1 MNASASTRS
10 GACRR
15 SLVRNMALVAIV
27 GICSAAGSAA
37 VQAAVTTGRVFG
49 QAPAG
54 ATVLVSNPEFGIQR
68 KITANAEGRYEVT
81 WLPVGVY
88 TVTVV
93 DNGQPLVKHPS
104 VQLFV
109 DRGSRVDF
117 SCTYGQCAEVAAN

>member
-1 MNASASTRS
+1 M
-10 GACRR
+10 
-15 SLVRNMALVAIV
+15 VAVV

-54 ATVLVSNPEFGIQR
+54 ATVLVSNAEFGIQR
-68 KITANAEGRYEVT
+68 ETTANAEGRYQVT
-81 WLPVGVY
+81 WLPIGVY

-104 VQLFV
+104 VQILV

-117 SCTYGQCAEVAAN
+117 NCTYGQCSEVAAN